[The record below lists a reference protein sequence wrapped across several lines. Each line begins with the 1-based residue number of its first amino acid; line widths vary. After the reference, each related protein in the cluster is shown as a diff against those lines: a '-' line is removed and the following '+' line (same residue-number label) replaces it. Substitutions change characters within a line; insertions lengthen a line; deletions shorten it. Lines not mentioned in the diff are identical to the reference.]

1 MNPRRGE
8 VWLVDFGMSRGYE
21 QAYER
26 PAVVIQND
34 DLNKFSTVVVVPTTT
49 VVRRE
54 LQRGTIFL
62 PLVKGVLEQRSVALC
77 YQIRAVD
84 KYRLKKRLGKLPET
98 SLADIETTISYVL
111 GLAI

>member
-8 VWLVDFGMSRGYE
+8 IWLVDFGMPRGYE

-26 PAVVIQND
+26 PAVVIQSD
-34 DLNKFSTVVVVPTTT
+34 DLSKLSTVIVVPTTT
-49 VVRRE
+49 VARQAT
-54 LQRGTIFL
+54 QRGTVLL
-62 PLVKGVLEQRSVALC
+62 PPGKETLEERSVALC

-98 SLADIETTISYVL
+98 VIAEIETTIAYVL